1 MCDSGELLCKL
12 DSIVLFRGV
21 TRGEVLSSLRRLL
34 GSPEGENRIALYADF
49 VSELFKHGY
58 DFGNY
63 LMDAV
68 SEDENDYIKLR
79 SENLVIPAVL
89 ANCAKEELKIFG
101 ELSEITSEEL
111 KKFTGYS
118 GYLPDFDSTKFDFVS
133 EYERRALNVGST
145 GYGIYAKNVMF
156 RVVDGEITPLRS
168 PDKTKLSHLIGYESQ
183 REQLIGNTL
192 AFLENRPCANTL
204 LYGDAGTGK
213 SSSVKAVANYFAPK
227 GLRLIEIRKEQLR
240 DIPHVME
247 SVRDNPLKFIIFVD
261 DLSFNS
267 DDDNFSALK
276 AILEGSASVQ
286 SPNTVIY
293 VTSNRRHLV
302 KESFSDRD
310 GDDVHRGDT
319 MQEQISMSERFG
331 LVILFTKPSKQGYL
345 EIVRGLF
352 EEMKL
357 EWTDEVETKACAF
370 ALRKGGFTPR
380 AAEQFVD
387 ACAAEHMSAS
397 RQVKIES
404 EL

>member
-1 MCDSGELLCKL
+1 MFDFGELLNKL

-21 TRGEVLSSLRRLL
+21 TRGEVLASLRRLL
-34 GSPEGENRIALYADF
+34 DSEEGSGRIALYADF
-49 VSELFKHGY
+49 VSELFRHGY
-58 DFGNY
+58 DFGSY

-79 SENLVIPAVL
+79 SENLEIPDVL
-89 ANCAKEELKIFG
+89 ANCLREELGIFT
-101 ELSEITSEEL
+101 ELSGLTSQDL
-111 KKFTGYS
+111 RVFTGYH
-118 GYLPDFDSTKFDFVS
+118 GYLPEFSSTKFDFVS

-227 GLRLIEIRKEQLR
+227 GLRLIEMRKDQLR

-247 SVRDNPLKFIIFVD
+247 SVRDNPLKFIIFID
-261 DLSFNS
+261 DLSFS
-267 DDDNFSALK
+267 ADDDNFSSLK

-310 GDDVHRGDT
+310 GDDIHRGDT

-357 EWTDEVETKACAF
+357 EWSDDVEVKACAF

-387 ACAAEHMSAS
+387 SCAAQEM
-397 RQVKIES
+397 KIAE
-404 EL
+404 EK

>member
-1 MCDSGELLCKL
+1 MFDSSELLNKL

-21 TRGEVLSSLRRLL
+21 TNGEVLSSLRRLL
-34 GSPEGENRIALYADF
+34 ESSENHDRIRLYADF
-49 VSELFKHGY
+49 VSELFRHGY
-58 DFGNY
+58 DFGSY

-79 SENLVIPAVL
+79 SEKLEIPAVL
-89 ANCAKEELKIFG
+89 ENCAREELKIFS
-101 ELSEITSEEL
+101 ELSEITSKDLRE
-111 KKFTGYS
+111 FTGYQ
-118 GYLPDFDSTKFDFVS
+118 GYLPEFETTSYDFVS

-227 GLRLIEIRKEQLR
+227 GLRLIEVRKEQLR
-240 DIPHVME
+240 DIPHIME
-247 SVRDNPLKFIIFVD
+247 SVRDNPLKFIIFID
-261 DLSFNS
+261 DLSFS
-267 DDDNFSALK
+267 ADDDNFSALK

-310 GDDVHRGDT
+310 GDDIHRGDT

-345 EIVRGLF
+345 EIVKGLF
-352 EEMKL
+352 DEMKL
-357 EWTDEVETKACAF
+357 EWTDEVEVKACAF

-387 ACAAEHMSAS
+387 QCAAEQM
-397 RQVKIES
+397 KIAE
-404 EL
+404 EK

>member
-1 MCDSGELLCKL
+1 MFDLRRILFGL

-21 TRGEVLSSLRRLL
+21 SDGEVLSSLRRLL
-34 GSPEGENRIALYADF
+34 FSPNDTGRIRLYADF

-58 DFGNY
+58 DFGTY

-79 SENLVIPAVL
+79 SEKLEIPTVL
-89 ANCAKEELKIFG
+89 ENCAKEELKIFS
-101 ELSEITSEEL
+101 ELSEITSEDL
-111 KKFTGYS
+111 KKFTGYT
-118 GYLPDFDSTKFDFVS
+118 GYLPDFETTSYDFVT

-156 RVVDGEITPLRS
+156 RDVDGEITPLRS

-192 AFLENRPCANTL
+192 AFLEGRPCANTL

-213 SSSVKAVANYFAPK
+213 SSSVKAVANYFAPQ
-227 GLRLIEIRKEQLR
+227 GLRLIEVRKEQLR
-240 DIPHVME
+240 DIPHIME
-247 SVRDNPLKFIIFVD
+247 SVRDNPLKFIIFID
-261 DLSFNS
+261 DLSFS
-267 DDDNFSALK
+267 ADDDNFSSLK

-345 EIVRGLF
+345 EIVKGLF

-357 EWTDEVETKACAF
+357 EWTDEVEVKACAF
-370 ALRKGGFTPR
+370 ALRKGGFSPR

-387 ACAAEHMSAS
+387 QCAAQEM
-397 RQVKIES
+397 KILGEK
-404 EL
+404 

>member
-1 MCDSGELLCKL
+1 MFDFSELLSKL

-21 TRGEVLSSLRRLL
+21 SRGEVLSSLRRLL
-34 GSPEGENRIALYADF
+34 GSEGGSGRIGLYADF
-49 VSELFKHGY
+49 VSELFRHSY

-79 SENLVIPAVL
+79 SQNLRIPEVL
-89 ANCAKEELKIFG
+89 ENCAREELKIFS
-101 ELSEITSEEL
+101 ELSEITSKDLRE
-111 KKFTGYS
+111 FTGYQ
-118 GYLPDFDSTKFDFVS
+118 GYLPNFETTSYDFAA

-192 AFLENRPCANTL
+192 AFLEGRPCANTL

-247 SVRDNPLKFIIFVD
+247 SMRDNPLKFIIFID
-261 DLSFNS
+261 DLSFS
-267 DDDNFSALK
+267 ADDDNFSSLK

-310 GDDVHRGDT
+310 GDDIHRGDT

-345 EIVRGLF
+345 EIVKGLF
-352 EEMKL
+352 EEMSL
-357 EWTDEVETKACAF
+357 TWSDEVEVKACAF

-387 ACAAEHMSAS
+387 QCAAEQM
-397 RQVKIES
+397 KIDE
-404 EL
+404 EK

>member
-1 MCDSGELLCKL
+1 MCDFGELLSKL

-21 TRGEVLSSLRRLL
+21 TDGEVISSLRRLL
-34 GSPEGENRIALYADF
+34 SSSEGSGRVKLYADF

-58 DFGNY
+58 DFGTY

-79 SENLVIPAVL
+79 SENLEIPTVL
-89 ANCAKEELKIFG
+89 SECAKEELKIFG
-101 ELSEITSEEL
+101 ELSDVTADAL
-111 KKFTGYS
+111 KEFTGYK
-118 GYLPDFDSTKFDFVS
+118 GYLPGFESTEYDFVS

-145 GYGIYAKNVMF
+145 GYGIYAKNIMF

-168 PDKTKLSHLIGYESQ
+168 PDKTKLTHLIGYESQ

-247 SVRDNPLKFIIFVD
+247 SVRDNPLKFIIFID

-310 GDDVHRGDT
+310 GDEVHRGDT

-352 EEMKL
+352 DEMKL
-357 EWTDEVETKACAF
+357 EWSDEVEVKACAF

-387 ACAAEHMSAS
+387 QCAAEQM
-397 RQVKIES
+397 KIAE
-404 EL
+404 EK

>member
-1 MCDSGELLCKL
+1 MCDFSEILCKL

-21 TRGEVLSSLRRLL
+21 SRGEVLSSLRRLL
-34 GSPEGENRIALYADF
+34 DSPEGNGKIALYADF
-49 VSELFKHGY
+49 VSELFRHGY
-58 DFGNY
+58 DFGSY

-79 SENLVIPAVL
+79 SEKFEIPAVL
-89 ANCAKEELKIFG
+89 ENCAREELRIFG
-101 ELSEITSEEL
+101 ELSEITSCDL
-111 KKFTGYS
+111 KEFTGYN
-118 GYLPDFDSTKFDFVS
+118 GYLPEFNSTKFDFVT

-227 GLRLIEIRKEQLR
+227 GLRLIEMRKDQLR

-247 SVRDNPLKFIIFVD
+247 SVRDNPLKFIIFID
-261 DLSFNS
+261 DLSFS
-267 DDDNFSALK
+267 ADDDNFSSLK

-352 EEMKL
+352 DEMKL
-357 EWTDEVETKACAF
+357 KWTDEVEVKACAF

-387 ACAAEHMSAS
+387 ACAAEQMK
-397 RQVKIES
+397 VTS
-404 EL
+404 EK

>member
-1 MCDSGELLCKL
+1 MCDLSGLLNKL

-34 GSPEGENRIALYADF
+34 GSPEGEPRIALYADF
-49 VSELFKHGY
+49 VSELFKHSY
-58 DFGNY
+58 DFGSY

-79 SENLVIPAVL
+79 SENLGIPVVL

-101 ELSEITSEEL
+101 ELSEITSGDL
-111 KKFTGYS
+111 KKFTGYN

-145 GYGIYAKNVMF
+145 GYGIYVKNVMF

-227 GLRLIEIRKEQLR
+227 GLRLIEMRKDQLR

-247 SVRDNPLKFIIFVD
+247 SVRDNPLKFIIFID
-261 DLSFNS
+261 DLSFS
-267 DDDNFSALK
+267 ADDDNFSSLK

-293 VTSNRRHLV
+293 ITSNRRHLV

-352 EEMKL
+352 EEMKF
-357 EWTDEVETKACAF
+357 EWNDEVEVKACAF

-387 ACAAEHMSAS
+387 QCAAEQM
-397 RQVKIES
+397 KIAE
-404 EL
+404 EM

>member
-1 MCDSGELLCKL
+1 MHDFSGLLCKL

-21 TRGEVLSSLRRLL
+21 SRGEVLSSLRRLL
-34 GSPEGENRIALYADF
+34 SSPEGENRIALYADF
-49 VSELFKHGY
+49 VSALFKHGY
-58 DFGNY
+58 DFGSY

-79 SENLVIPAVL
+79 SENSGIPAVL
-89 ANCAKEELKIFG
+89 ENCAKEELRIFG
-101 ELSEITSEEL
+101 ELSEITSAEL
-111 KKFTGYS
+111 KDFTGYN
-118 GYLPDFDSTKFDFVS
+118 GYLPDFETTKFDFVS
-133 EYERRALNVGST
+133 EYEIRALNVGST

-227 GLRLIEIRKEQLR
+227 GLRLIEMRKDQLR

-247 SVRDNPLKFIIFVD
+247 SVRDNPLKFIIFID
-261 DLSFNS
+261 DLSFS
-267 DDDNFSALK
+267 ADDNNFSSLK

-310 GDDVHRGDT
+310 GDEVHRGDT

-352 EEMKL
+352 DEMKL
-357 EWTDEVETKACAF
+357 QWSDDVEVKACAF

-387 ACAAEHMSAS
+387 FCAAHEM
-397 RQVKIES
+397 KIDE
-404 EL
+404 EK

>member
-1 MCDSGELLCKL
+1 MFDSSELLNKL

-21 TRGEVLSSLRRLL
+21 TNGEVLSSLRRLL
-34 GSPEGENRIALYADF
+34 ESSENHDRIRLYADF
-49 VSELFKHGY
+49 VSDLFRHGY
-58 DFGNY
+58 DFGSY

-79 SENLVIPAVL
+79 SEKLEIPAVL
-89 ANCAKEELKIFG
+89 ENCAREELKIFS
-101 ELSEITSEEL
+101 ELSEITSKDLRE
-111 KKFTGYS
+111 FTGYP
-118 GYLPDFDSTKFDFVS
+118 GYLPEFETTKFDFVT

-247 SVRDNPLKFIIFVD
+247 SVRDNPLKFIIFID
-261 DLSFNS
+261 DLSFS
-267 DDDNFSALK
+267 ADDDNFSSLK

-310 GDDVHRGDT
+310 GDDIHRGDT

-345 EIVRGLF
+345 EIVKGLF
-352 EEMKL
+352 EEMSL
-357 EWTDEVETKACAF
+357 MWSDEVEVKACAF

-387 ACAAEHMSAS
+387 QCAAEQM
-397 RQVKIES
+397 KIAE
-404 EL
+404 EK